1 MALQVPTQRYSY
13 VASPK
18 VTQATAHAE
27 PLPDGCAVDTVDI
40 ARVVRLVEAMPG
52 ELDKLFSAQELS
64 DAGEGAGR
72 IASLAA
78 RFAAKEACLK
88 LFPRE
93 TALNTITAMDFS
105 VVRDAY
111 GAPQVVVREAAEI
124 VMGRHLVGEIKLSL
138 THTPLSAT
146 AVALRVPKV
155 IEPSRGGR
163 FLYRWLPYRREV
175 ILENLTRVYAEQV
188 SRQQIILLAQAHYS
202 HLLSLLKEL
211 LQFRFLSVQ
220 QKKDIVRVEGA
231 PLLMAAY
238 AAGKGA
244 LILTGHFG
252 NFEVSTVAGVEHF
265 PEIKGH
271 IHFLR
276 RPIKPKWLSDLLTN
290 RFKKAGFG
298 VVGRRG
304 SLEEIVETLERGDAI
319 VFPFDQYARRP
330 EGIEVEFFGYAAG
343 TYKSMALIALATGAP
358 VLPAASWREPDG
370 THVLRFLPPLTPIV
384 DDDVGSEIKRNTRAF
399 NQALELAIVRHPEQ
413 WWWMHRR
420 WKNQPAVKQLS

>member
-1 MALQVPTQRYSY
+1 VQSLN
-13 VASPK
+13 
-18 VTQATAHAE
+18 VTQVTAPPE

-40 ARVVRLVEAMPG
+40 ARVLRLVEAMPG

-111 GAPQVVVREAAEI
+111 GAPRVVVSEVAEI
-124 VMGRHLVGEIKLSL
+124 VMGRHLVAEIKLSL

-155 IEPSRGGR
+155 IEASWGGR
-163 FLYRWLPYRREV
+163 FLYRWLPYRRAV
-175 ILENLTRVYAEQV
+175 ILDNLTRVYAEQV
-188 SRQQIILLAQAHYS
+188 GREQIILLAQAHYG
-202 HLLSLLKEL
+202 HLLRLLKEL
-211 LQFRFLSVQ
+211 LQFRFLSAQ
-220 QKKDIVRVEGA
+220 QKKAIVRVEGA
-231 PLLMAAY
+231 PLLIAAY

-265 PEIKGH
+265 PQIKGH

-276 RPIKPKWLSDLLTN
+276 RPIKPKWLSNLLTN

-370 THVLRFLPPLTPIV
+370 THVLRFLPPITPIV

-420 WKNQPAVKQLS
+420 WKNQTKKLS